1 MDRLSYTNKLLVIGI
16 ALFIVAVFAAVSIS
30 VP

>member
-1 MDRLSYTNKLLVIGI
+1 MDRLSYTNKLLAIGI
-16 ALFIVAVFAAVSIS
+16 ALFVLATFAAFSIS